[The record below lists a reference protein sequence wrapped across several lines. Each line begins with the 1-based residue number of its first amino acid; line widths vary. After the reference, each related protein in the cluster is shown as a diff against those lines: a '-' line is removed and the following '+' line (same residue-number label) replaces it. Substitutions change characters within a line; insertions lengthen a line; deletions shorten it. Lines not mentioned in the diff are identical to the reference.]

1 MNVAARNTSRPQT
14 KIETLA
20 ARFMQAFNDH
30 DAATA
35 LSLMVP
41 EPVWEFAVGAEPW
54 GVIHQGRDAVKKAM
68 DLTFQKNPDISYKTL
83 RVYGSDDSVI
93 YEVLTESPMNNLKV
107 QSVDIMT
114 FDANDK
120 IAFKRTYR
128 KVVMK

>member
-14 KIETLA
+14 KIEALA

-35 LSLMVP
+35 LSLMAP

-54 GVIHQGRDAVKKAM
+54 GIIHQGREAVKRAM
-68 DLTFQKNPDISYKTL
+68 DQTFQKNPDISYKTL